1 MHTTHNRLASWLPPK
16 DSVAYGLLSGYLPV
30 LLLAL
35 LMILLPIV
43 ISLSASKFMKLKSHS
58 EVDLYVFKWHFG
70 QFTALSALLLLLL
83 FVIELATAQQCYSQP
98 RSASIELYTCFDVL
112 CSICASSE
120 LHDSSSTHN
129 ACRY

>member
-1 MHTTHNRLASWLPPK
+1 VIATHHAAPCYFTDCLTAAFVLHTHALLSHNRLASWLPPK

-70 QFTALSALLLLLL
+70 QFTALSASLL
-83 FVIELATAQQCYSQP
+83 
-98 RSASIELYTCFDVL
+98 VL
-112 CSICASSE
+112 
-120 LHDSSSTHN
+120 
-129 ACRY
+129 